1 MSVLALPGRSGRR
14 ARRPNYR
21 LRKVLIEAGSILLG
35 IVVAVWSL
43 IPVYNML
50 FIAFNPD
57 GYDEFSGYC
66 GPSTPTLDAFI
77 GLWNGGVDGRRVF
90 LAAARVQ
97 HLYRSGRDGAD
108 GLGRLARQLR
118 RQPTAADPGV
128 DAERH
133 RAPTYVIPSSTLVIP
148 FYRIMHQDGLMENPW
163 SVDHGRGRFATPYAI
178 LVLQQAGKLIPIE
191 LDEAARI
198 DGAVG
203 LAGLREDLCAADGAG
218 AGGGRH
224 LCAALRVERLSLP
237 VPVPGRGRAAPP
249 WRSGSS
255 KSSTSDN
262 SPYNYMMAM
271 SVVYSIPPVV
281 IFYALRRYMASGLT
295 RGGVKG

>member
-1 MSVLALPGRSGRR
+1 VSVLALPGRSGRR

-50 FIAFNPD
+50 FIAFNPN
-57 GYDEFSGYC
+57 GYDEFSGLLW
-66 GPSTPTLDAFI
+66 PEHATLDAFI
-77 GLWNGGVDGRRVF
+77 GLWNGGVDDVEFFWQQLGYSTYIG
-90 LAAARVQ
+90 LAVMVLTVLVGSLASFAV
-97 HLYRSGRDGAD
+97 S
-108 GLGRLARQLR
+108 RLRLTREWMLNDIALL
-118 RQPTAADPGV
+118 
-128 DAERH
+128 
-133 RAPTYVIPSSTLVIP
+133 TYVIPSSTLVIP
-148 FYRIMHQDGLMENPW
+148 FYRIMHQYGLMENPW
-163 SVDHGRGRFATPYAI
+163 SVITAEVAFATPYAI

-198 DGAVG
+198 DGASVWQVYVKIYVPLMAPALAAVGTYALLFAWNDYLYQYLFLAAGEHTTVAVG
-203 LAGLREDLCAADGAG
+203 LEQIFDD
-218 AGGGRH
+218 
-224 LCAALRVERLSLP
+224 
-237 VPVPGRGRAAPP
+237 
-249 WRSGSS
+249 
-255 KSSTSDN
+255 DD